1 MSPRR
6 VFAGHH
12 RDDAGQSL
20 GLLSIDFFNSS
31 VGFRTEQSLAVY
43 HVGQDEIVPVNRP
56 TRNLLVNIDSSYRL
70 ADDRKFRHFV
80 LYLIKNGSIRSNSSM
95 CFRQKIFRLVSLSVL
110 PPRPGPLE

>member
-43 HVGQDEIVPVNRP
+43 HIGQDEIVSVNRA
-56 TRNLLVNIDSSYRL
+56 TRNLIVNIDSSYGL
-70 ADDRKFRHFV
+70 ADDCKFRHLV
-80 LYLIKNGSIRSNSSM
+80 LYLIKSDSIRSNSSM
-95 CFRQKIFRLVSLSVL
+95 CLRQKIFRPVSLSVL
-110 PPRPGPLE
+110 PSRPGPLE